1 MDRSPSAHAGS
12 SSREDAAVRDA
23 YQNVLVRAARRWPA
37 NVFEALGTANET
49 NSRGSTVLRA
59 HRRAHLLTIARTRLS
74 WAPFPLQNSP
84 GALLLCSQNALRQAC
99 SAIGGQEEDR
109 ELA

>member
-1 MDRSPSAHAGS
+1 M
-12 SSREDAAVRDA
+12 
-23 YQNVLVRAARRWPA
+23 LVRAACRWPA

-49 NSRGSTVLRA
+49 DSPGSTVLRA

-74 WAPFPLQNSP
+74 WALFPLQNSP
-84 GALLLCSQNALRQAC
+84 GALPFCSQHALRHAC
-99 SAIGGQEEDR
+99 STIGGQEEDH

>member
-1 MDRSPSAHAGS
+1 M
-12 SSREDAAVRDA
+12 
-23 YQNVLVRAARRWPA
+23 LVRAARCWPA

-49 NSRGSTVLRA
+49 DSPGSTVLWA
-59 HRRAHLLTIARTRLS
+59 HKRAHLLTIARTRLS

-84 GALLLCSQNALRQAC
+84 GALPLCSQNALRQAC
-99 SAIGGQEEDR
+99 SAIGSQEEDH